1 MSNKLQVHSRSAFY
15 HLPICCGFCGKEVIA
30 HEEQMAEAP
39 TPCNHT
45 IFVAHTEGIEYL
57 AERAKKQILDKG
69 YVVEGDGLLEIHLA
83 TDEEESVYP
92 SELGEVLEFPDGII
106 IESHVG
112 APSGMSTY
120 VGFAP
125 LESE

>member
-30 HEEQMAEAP
+30 HDEEMAEAP
-39 TPCNHT
+39 TPCIHT
-45 IFVAHTEGIEYL
+45 LFVAHSEGIEYL

-69 YVVEGDGLLEIHLA
+69 YVIEDDGLLEIYLA
-83 TDEEESVYP
+83 TDEEESLYS
-92 SELGEVLEFPDGII
+92 SELGETLEFADGIVV
-106 IESHVG
+106 ESHVG
-112 APSGMSTY
+112 APSGMTTY

-125 LESE
+125 LENE